1 VTPEYAYFARF
12 LPIICMYFYAKPPAA
27 HPHQAK
33 SLQQAVQDAPSLAHL
48 SALASE
54 SGRRLALIATLMPPA
69 LRTGVLPGP
78 IEQDHWCLIATNN
91 AVAAKLRQLT
101 PAFAA
106 HLRSNGV
113 QVTVIRIKVK
123 GQQSF

>member
-1 VTPEYAYFARF
+1 
-12 LPIICMYFYAKPPAA
+12 MYFYAKPPAA
-27 HPHQAK
+27 HPHLAK
-33 SLQQAVQDAPSLAHL
+33 SLQQAVQEAPSLAHL

-78 IEQDHWCLIATNN
+78 IEQDHWCLIATNT
-91 AVAAKLRQLT
+91 AVAAKLRQLA

-113 QVTVIRIKVK
+113 QVTVIRIKVQ

>member
-1 VTPEYAYFARF
+1 V
-12 LPIICMYFYAKPPAA
+12 INYAKPLAPPKHRAM
-27 HPHQAK
+27 
-33 SLQQAVQDAPSLAHL
+33 SVQQALQEAPSLAHL

-54 SGRRLALIATLMPPA
+54 SGRRLALIASLMPPA

-91 AVAAKLRQLT
+91 AVAAKLRQLA

-106 HLRSNGV
+106 HLRSKGLEI
-113 QVTVIRIKVK
+113 TVIRVKVQ